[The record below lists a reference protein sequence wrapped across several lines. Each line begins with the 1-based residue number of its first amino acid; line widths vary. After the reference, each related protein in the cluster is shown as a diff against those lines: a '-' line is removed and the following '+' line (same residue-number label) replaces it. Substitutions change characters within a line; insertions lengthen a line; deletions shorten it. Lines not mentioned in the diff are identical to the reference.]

1 MTVNPRTGNTVVTV
15 VMERCWHRGLLVL
28 LLLLGAVHRGSGCGP
43 ETCPAAPEGFLNVH
57 LIPHTHNDVGWL
69 KTVDQYYYG
78 GRNGIQ
84 HAGVQYILD
93 SVVQQLLADPKRRF
107 IYVESAFFWRWW
119 REQKEAVKR
128 DVVQLVQE
136 GRLEFINGGWT
147 MNDEAAAH
155 YSPIIDQ
162 MTLGLQF
169 LQSIFGECGRPRVA
183 WHIDPFGHSRE
194 QALLF
199 AQMGYDGLFFGRLD
213 YQDKSNRASK
223 KQMEMIWRGS
233 DDLAA
238 PAADLFT
245 GVLPNGYN
253 PPDGFCW
260 DQLCA
265 DPPIMDDPLMNDNN
279 VDAVVKSFLKTVSL
293 QAAKYRSSHIVM
305 TMGSD
310 FHYENAIPWYKNMD
324 KLINL
329 VNAQQMNGSNVN
341 VIYST
346 PSCYLMALNR
356 ANLSWP
362 TKMDDFFPYADGP
375 HMFWTGYFTSRPAFK
390 RYERLSNNFL
400 QVCNQLEAI
409 TGAAAGPYGTS
420 SSTTLRRAMGVAQ
433 HHDAVT
439 GTAKQHVNDDYTLQ
453 LYRGWESCQVVISNA
468 LSSLTGTKERFTF
481 CNLLNI
487 SVCPTTEQAKNFNVF
502 LYNSLGR
509 AVTWNVRLPVS
520 GVVYTVKGSSG
531 DVVPSEVTPVSNFT
545 KAVRRDQGAAERELI
560 FQAEIPALGFSKFS
574 VQKVSVQERF
584 FTKTNT
590 RTSPAKMENKYYR
603 VEFHP
608 ETGLISA
615 IHNLEKGISLPV
627 THNFYWYNASIG
639 NEDSVQTSGAYIFR
653 PNQSTPFPVTQTVR
667 SYLVQNTLVQEVYQN
682 FSSWCSQVVR
692 LYSDQR
698 HVELEWTVGPIPL
711 GDNRGKEVISRFDS
725 KLQTNGMFYTDAN
738 GRQVLQRR
746 RDFRE
751 TWPLVQTEPIAGNYY
766 PVTSRIYM
774 KDKNI
779 QFTVLTD
786 RSQGGSSIADGSLEL
801 MVHRRL
807 LYDDARGVAE
817 PLLEP
822 GPYGEGIVVRGR
834 HLLLLDSPQ
843 DSADL
848 HRTLALQEYMSPQ
861 VILSSGDGVPYSSQE
876 GPTNQFSA
884 LRSPLPSNV
893 HLLTLALHEPKR
905 LLLRLEHPFQ
915 GHESRNY
922 SQPVTINLQDL
933 FSTIALSEV
942 EEMTLS
948 ANLPKS
954 KMNRLRWRSEGAS
967 DLPRGDE
974 SLFLDPT
981 NITLNPM
988 EIRTFL
994 ATVQYR
1000 KHAGWG

>member
-1 MTVNPRTGNTVVTV
+1 
-15 VMERCWHRGLLVL
+15 MESCGWRGLLVL
-28 LLLLGAVHRGSGCGP
+28 LLLGCVQLGAGCGP

-78 GRNGIQ
+78 GRNNIQ

-93 SVVQQLLADPKRRF
+93 SVVSQLLADPRRRF
-107 IYVESAFFWRWW
+107 IYAESAFFWLWW
-119 REQKEAVKR
+119 QEQKESLQR
-128 DVVQLVQE
+128 DVIQLIQE

-147 MNDEAAAH
+147 MNDEAATH

-169 LQSIFGECGRPRVA
+169 LQTTFGECGRPRVA

-213 YQDKSNRASK
+213 YQDKANRERDK
-223 KQMEMIWRGS
+223 KMEMIWRGS

-238 PAADLFT
+238 PTADLFT

-265 DPPIMDDPLMNDNN
+265 DPPIMDNPQMEDNN
-279 VDAVVKSFLKTVSL
+279 VDAVLELFLKTVNI
-293 QAAKYRSSHIVM
+293 QASKYRANHTIL

-310 FHYENAIPWYKNMD
+310 FQYENAIPWFKNMD

-329 VNAQQMNGSNVN
+329 VNAQQANGSKVN

-346 PSCYLMALNR
+346 PSCYLTALNR

-362 TKMDDFFPYADGP
+362 VKDDDFLPYADGP

-400 QVCNQLEAI
+400 QVCNQLEAL
-409 TGAAAGPYGTS
+409 TGAAATQGPYGTS
-420 SSTTLRRAMGVAQ
+420 SSLTLRRAMGVAQ

-439 GTAKQHVNDDYTLQ
+439 GTAKQLVNDDYTLR
-453 LYRGWESCQVVISNA
+453 LYKGWETCQVVISNA
-468 LSSLTGTKERFTF
+468 LSSLTRTKESFTF

-487 SVCPTTEQAKNFNVF
+487 SVCPTTETAKSFNVF
-502 LYNSLGR
+502 LYNPLGR
-509 AVTWNVRLPVS
+509 AVTWNVRLPVN
-520 GVVYTVKGSSG
+520 GVAYTVKGPS
-531 DVVPSEVTPVSNFT
+531 VEAVTSEVTPVSKFT
-545 KAVRRDQGAAERELI
+545 KDVRRDRGTAERELL
-560 FQAEIPALGFSKFS
+560 FQAQIPPLGFSKFT
-574 VQKVSVQERF
+574 VQKVSAQERF
-584 FTKTNT
+584 FTRTKK
-590 RTSPAKMENKYYR
+590 RTSPTKIENKYYR

-608 ETGLISA
+608 ETGLISG
-615 IHNLEKGISLPV
+615 IHNLEKGISLPL
-627 THNFYWYNASIG
+627 THSFYWYNASIG
-639 NEDSVQTSGAYIFR
+639 NVDSLQASGAYIFR
-653 PNQSTPFPVTQTVR
+653 PNQSTPVSVTQTVR
-667 SYLVQNTLVQEVYQN
+667 SYLVQNSLVQEVYQN

-698 HVELEWTVGPIPL
+698 YVELEWTVGPIPI
-711 GDNRGKEVISRFDS
+711 GDLMGKEVISRFDS
-725 KLQTNGMFYTDAN
+725 KLQTNGVFYTDAN

-746 RDFRE
+746 RNFRE
-751 TWPLVQTEPIAGNYY
+751 TWSLVQTEPVAGNYY
-766 PVTSRIYM
+766 PVNSRIYI

-779 QFTVLTD
+779 QLTVLTD
-786 RSQGGSSIADGSLEL
+786 RSQGGSSITDGSLEL

-807 LYDDARGVAE
+807 LSDDYRGVGE

-822 GPYGEGIVVRGR
+822 GLYGEGIVIRGR
-834 HLLLLDSPQ
+834 HLLMLDTPQ

-848 HRTLALQEYMSPQ
+848 HRILALQEYMSPQ
-861 VILSSGDGVPYSSQE
+861 IILSPGDGVPYSPQQ

-884 LRSPLPSNV
+884 LRTPLPNNV
-893 HLLTLALHEPKR
+893 HLLTLALHEPKK
-905 LLLRLEHPFQ
+905 LILRLEHPFQ
-915 GHESRNY
+915 VHESGNY
-922 SQPVTINLQDL
+922 SQPVAVNLQEL
-933 FSTIALSEV
+933 FSTLSLSEV

-948 ANLPKS
+948 ANLPKR
-954 KMNRLRWRSEGAS
+954 KMNRMYWRAEGAS
-967 DLPRGDE
+967 DLPNANN
-974 SLFLDPT
+974 SSFLDPT

-1000 KHAGWG
+1000 NYVDGGS